1 MPIDIKREVI
11 EVESNQSYL
20 LNLHEQLDN
29 NIEELRFYAEEHAVP
44 IVDKLTLDMI
54 KQLIRIHHSKIFWK
68 LELLLDIVRCNLLL
82 FHQIFLLLLLNV
94 MRI

>member
-29 NIEELRFYAEEHAVP
+29 NIEELRFYAER
-44 IVDKLTLDMI
+44 T
-54 KQLIRIHHSKIFWK
+54 
-68 LELLLDIVRCNLLL
+68 RCSYS
-82 FHQIFLLLLLNV
+82 
-94 MRI
+94 R

>member
-54 KQLIRIHHSKIFWK
+54 KQLIRIHHSKNI
-68 LELLLDIVRCNLLL
+68 LEIGTAIRCNLLL